1 MDTKKNETLRNE
13 HGVIYIKRQLERT
26 LIYLRFLRS
35 GLDPRVHLVNSLW
48 KVCNIVGKILKRT
61 EGLFLVGG
69 VK

>member
-1 MDTKKNETLRNE
+1 MYTKKNGNLRNE
-13 HGVIYIKRQLERT
+13 QGVKCIKGKSEIT